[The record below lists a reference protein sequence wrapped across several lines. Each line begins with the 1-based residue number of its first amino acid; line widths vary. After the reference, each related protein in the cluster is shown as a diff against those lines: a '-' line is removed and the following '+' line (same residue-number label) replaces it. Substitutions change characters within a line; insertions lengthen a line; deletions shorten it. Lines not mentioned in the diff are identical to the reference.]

1 MKRFKKPM
9 ALSLAAATAFV
20 QLGGCQTGE
29 KAPTVRGAVSAGA
42 VAINPMERPGSVA
55 SLGNKAFIP
64 APGRTAAALPPW
76 ASEALVIS
84 SLPPLESPQQT
95 FSNSDIA
102 QAAFTPE
109 PSQPTALPPQA
120 FQISDPALAGAISA
134 RRTHDL
140 PADMPRDSQARV
152 EMPQLSAG
160 KLLPLDLASALR
172 MTEGDNPRVAFVQAQ
187 ASQAYA
193 QYQAAKVLWL
203 PSLRAGMNYNKHE
216 GRVQDVIGD
225 NIETSRGAAYGGL
238 GASAVGAGSPAVPGI
253 YAQFHL
259 ADAIYQPQIRAH
271 TLSARQFESEAAR
284 NDHLLA
290 TALAY
295 VDLLSARQ
303 RQAIAQETF
312 QHGDLLARTTAAF
325 ARTGAGNGAD
335 ADRAAAAVSLLQNEV
350 LRSAE
355 EVSTAS
361 ARLAELL
368 SLDPDL
374 LVDPQEPTITPIS
387 LVQPNQ
393 QRGELVATGLQN
405 RPELAASR
413 SLVCEAV
420 NRLNREERAPWLPS
434 VLLGMSYGSFGA
446 GTGGDIT
453 NGGDRFDFDAAA
465 WWEVRNLGFGEQ
477 AARDGARAQIRQ
489 AQMREVQVLDRVARE
504 VVEAHAQ
511 VEHRRLQIAAAQQAL
526 TAAQRSYE
534 RNVERIRN
542 AQGLPIEV
550 LQSIQG
556 LDTAQREFVRVIAD
570 FNSAQFRLHRA
581 LGWPIE

>member
-1 MKRFKKPM
+1 MKRYHRPI
-9 ALSLAAATAFV
+9 ALSLAAATAFA
-20 QLGGCQTGE
+20 QLSGCQTGE
-29 KAPTVRGAVSAGA
+29 KAPEVRGAVSAGA
-42 VAINPMERPGSVA
+42 VAANPWGGQNTVA
-55 SLGNKAFIP
+55 AAEQHGIVP
-64 APGRTAAALPPW
+64 APVRMVTALPPW
-76 ASEALVIS
+76 ATEPLVMS
-84 SLPPLESPQQT
+84 NLPPLDAPQLP
-95 FSNSDIA
+95 FNNPVIA
-102 QAAFTPE
+102 QATFTPE
-109 PSQPTALPPQA
+109 PFQPPALPPQA
-120 FQISDPALAGAISA
+120 FQITDPALAGATST
-134 RRTHDL
+134 RRTHEL
-140 PADMPRDSQARV
+140 PADLPRESQARV
-152 EMPQLSAG
+152 EMPQLAAG
-160 KLLPLDLASALR
+160 QLLPLDLAGALR
-172 MTEGDNPRVAFVQAQ
+172 MTAGDNPRVAFVQAQ

-193 QYQAAKVLWL
+193 QYQAAKVMWL

-216 GRVQDVIGD
+216 GRIQDVIGD

-259 ADAIYQPQIRAH
+259 ADAVYQPQIRAH
-271 TLSARQFESEAAR
+271 ALSARQFESEAAR

-335 ADRAAAAVSLLQNEV
+335 ADRAATAVSLLQNEV

-355 EVSTAS
+355 EVATAS

-393 QRGELVATGLQN
+393 QRGELVATGLEN

-465 WWEVRNLGFGEQ
+465 WWELRNLGFGEQ
-477 AARDGARAQIRQ
+477 AARDDARAQIRQ

-511 VEHRRLQIAAAQQAL
+511 VEHRRLQIAGAQQAL

-550 LQSIQG
+550 LQSIQA
-556 LDTAQREFVRVIAD
+556 LDAAQREFVRVIAD